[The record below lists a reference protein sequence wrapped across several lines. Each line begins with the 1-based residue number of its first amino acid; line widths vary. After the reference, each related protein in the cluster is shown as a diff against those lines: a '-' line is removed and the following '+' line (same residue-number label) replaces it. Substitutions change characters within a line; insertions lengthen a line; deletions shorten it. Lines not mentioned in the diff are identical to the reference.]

1 MANLPVRR
9 MVLYKHGV
17 GFFERYGLVGET
29 ASVELVFKA
38 EEMNDVLKSL
48 AAYPQG
54 AGQVLNIAY
63 ANPEDKQAALD
74 KAPLVLDDN
83 AALLDLLRSLR
94 GHTVCLHLVTATTL
108 PSGQG
113 QEQASATEFE
123 IRGTLVGVDADTDFE
138 TGHVSVLTA
147 QANGDRPHL
156 RTYRLPQ
163 LRGLDLLDPK
173 SGDDLRYVLDL
184 SRASSDKRSLT
195 IWLNQPHQD
204 LLVSYITPTPTWRVS
219 YRLVY
224 TAAPAI
230 TPATTPTGSVLLQGW
245 GIIDNQLDEDLDNV
259 ELTLI
264 AGQPISF
271 VYDLY
276 TPRFI
281 ERPQVQDEDRTV
293 TGPVLFEEALA
304 PASLSAPAPE
314 PESDFEAFFGSSN
327 DHDEADISM
336 GGGFGGQPTVRQP
349 AFKRATRNL
358 ATTTQIQAKGIAR
371 GELFQY
377 QVSNPVSIKRG
388 QSAMVPILSHTLE
401 GRKEHIYN
409 SEKVPDH
416 PVVTIA
422 TTNTTGLTLERG
434 PVTVL
439 EQDSYVGEAVIV
451 FTPAAGELFIP
462 YAVDLGIRITPTKS
476 HRTELAA
483 IRLGQHDYLICDE
496 YGIVTT
502 QYQIE
507 NRNAEAIA
515 LIIEHRIYT
524 DYELFDTPECES
536 QTAEF
541 YRWRVAVPARAKV
554 DFLVNQ
560 RQLRSRQEGFRRL
573 KHKQLSKY
581 FEDKFIDQAAY
592 TRLDRI
598 LSLYD
603 QCEQNEAEITRR
615 SKHRNQL
622 SAELRAGA
630 EKLSP
635 LGHNGAEGKLR
646 QRYVAQ
652 MQAME
657 DQNEALAQEI
667 ETLQSTNVLLQQEIQ
682 RALQGFGQPE
692 DTDNTPR

>member
-1 MANLPVRR
+1 MSNLPVRR
-9 MVLYKHGV
+9 MMLYKHGV
-17 GFFERYGLVGET
+17 GFFERYGTLGET

-54 AGQVLNIAY
+54 SGQVVNITY
-63 ANPEDKQAALD
+63 ANPEDQQAALD

-94 GHTVCLHLVTATTL
+94 GHPVCLHLIPITTTL
-108 PSGQG
+108 QSGQVLD
-113 QEQASATEFE
+113 QAGASEFTVQ
-123 IRGTLVGVDADTDFE
+123 GTLIGVDAETDFE
-138 TGHVSVLTA
+138 TGYVSVLML

-163 LRGLDLLDPK
+163 LRGIDLLDPQ
-173 SGDDLRYVLDL
+173 SGEDLRYVLDL
-184 SRASSDKRSLT
+184 SRARGDKRSVT
-195 IWLNQPHQD
+195 ILLNQPHQD
-204 LLVSYITPTPTWRVS
+204 LLVSYIAPTPTWRVS

-224 TAAPAI
+224 TAPAAD
-230 TPATTPTGSVLLQGW
+230 PALPGQVLLQGW
-245 GIIDNQLDEDLDNV
+245 GIIDNQLDEDLDTV
-259 ELTLI
+259 DLTLI

-276 TPRFI
+276 TPRFV

-304 PASLSAPAPE
+304 SANLSAPAPAL
-314 PESDFEAFFGSSN
+314 ESDFEAFFARSDDG
-327 DHDEADISM
+327 DEDEIRG
-336 GGGFGGQPTVRQP
+336 GGGFGGIQPVGQP

-358 ATTTQIQAKGIAR
+358 AATQIQAKGIAK
-371 GELFQY
+371 GELFEY
-377 QVSNPVSIKRG
+377 QVNHPVSIKRG
-388 QSAMVPILSHTLE
+388 QSAMVPILGSTLA

-409 SEKVPDH
+409 AEKVPDH

-439 EQDSYVGEAVIV
+439 ENASYVGEAVIT
-451 FTPAAGELFIP
+451 FTPAEGELFVP
-462 YAVDLGIRITPTKS
+462 YAVDLGVRITPTES

-483 IRLGQHDYLICDE
+483 IRLGPHDYVMCDE

-507 NRNAEAIA
+507 NRNPAAIA

-524 DYELFDTPECES
+524 DYELFDTPECET

-554 DFLVNQ
+554 DFGVNQ

-573 KHKQLSKY
+573 KHKKLSEY
-581 FEDKFIDQAAY
+581 FENKFIDQAAY

-603 QCEQNEAEITRR
+603 QREQNEAEITRR

-622 SAELRAGA
+622 STELRAGA
-630 EKLSP
+630 DKLNP

-652 MQAME
+652 MQALE

-667 ETLQSTNVLLQQEIQ
+667 ETLKSANLRLNQEIQ
-682 RALQGFGQPE
+682 HALEALGQ
-692 DTDNTPR
+692 D